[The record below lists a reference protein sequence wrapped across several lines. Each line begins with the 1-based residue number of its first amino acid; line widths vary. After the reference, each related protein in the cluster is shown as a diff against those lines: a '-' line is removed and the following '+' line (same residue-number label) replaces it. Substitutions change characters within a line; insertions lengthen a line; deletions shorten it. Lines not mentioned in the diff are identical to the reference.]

1 MNPTGKKILGLVA
14 VIVVLIA
21 IIAAWHFAHRP
32 KNPLVTTDGNG
43 DQLSTQNVGGF
54 DQFQQDLANRV
65 LKQFGGGSDF
75 SVIVATTAYPLG
87 TLLRATGS
95 VPADLEDC
103 VPAPLPKPFD
113 AQHLFPSYTMSS
125 DTALAA
131 NLGSGALQGLDSA
144 GVNLKQSQDIQYTIA
159 DTQIQIMDDKSV
171 EHVTGQ
177 GDCGKFIS
185 GHPGM
190 RLIRGT
196 VLGKM
201 TFTVKVDNP
210 ATVKAQL
217 AKIGGFSINDNPGS
231 STLSIADN
239 ESQPIVQL
247 LSEFGTSQN
256 ASLSPTT
263 PKPVE
268 APAPS
273 RSPASVDVRA
283 HMYVQEDATDTPQA
297 GTRVVQLL
305 RKGWPTAHI
314 ESQVQK
320 IPTQTMPDVAQV
332 RYFNASDEAFANR
345 CLEILKQAYPNARA
359 VRSGLSSPKGQ
370 LEVWLPRKR

>member
-1 MNPTGKKILGLVA
+1 MNPTGKKIVGLIAVLVA
-14 VIVVLIA
+14 IIV
-21 IIAAWHFAHRP
+21 AWHFAHRP
-32 KNPLVTTDGNG
+32 KNPLVTTNRSG
-43 DQLSTQNVGGF
+43 DQPSTQNVGDF

-103 VPAPLPKPFD
+103 VPAPLPKPFA

-144 GVNLKQSQDIQYTIA
+144 GVNLKQSQNIQYTIA
-159 DTQIQIMDDKSV
+159 DAQIQIMDDKSV
-171 EHVTGQ
+171 EHVTAQ

-185 GHPGM
+185 SHPGM

-239 ESQPIVQL
+239 ESQPIVLL

-256 ASLSPTT
+256 ASVSPTT

-268 APAPS
+268 AAVPN
-273 RSPASVDVRA
+273 RSPAAVDIRA
-283 HMYVQEDATDTPQA
+283 HMYVQEDATDTPEA
-297 GTRVVQLL
+297 GTKVVQLL
-305 RKGWPTAHI
+305 RKGWPTANV

-320 IPTQTMPDVAQV
+320 IPTQKMPDVAQV
-332 RYFNASDEAFANR
+332 RYFNASDEVFANR
-345 CLEILKQAYPNARA
+345 CVEILKQAYPNARV
-359 VRSGLSSPKGQ
+359 VRIGLPSPKGQ
-370 LEVWLPRKR
+370 LEIWLPRKH

>member
-1 MNPTGKKILGLVA
+1 MNPAGKKVVGLVA
-14 VIVVLIA
+14 VIVVLAA

-32 KNPLVTTDGNG
+32 KNPLVTADGNG

-65 LKQFGGGSDF
+65 LQQFAGGSDF

-144 GVNLKQSQDIQYTIA
+144 GVNLKQSQNIQYTIA

-217 AKIGGFSINDNPGS
+217 AKIGGFSINDNPDS

-256 ASLSPTT
+256 ASVSPTT
-263 PKPVE
+263 PKPIE

-283 HMYVQEDATDTPQA
+283 HMYVQEDATDTPEA
-297 GTRVVQLL
+297 GTKVVQLL
-305 RKGWPTAHI
+305 RKGWPTANV

-320 IPTQTMPDVAQV
+320 IPTQKMPDVAQV

-345 CLEILKQAYPNARA
+345 CLGILKQVYPNARA

-370 LEVWLPRKR
+370 LEVWLPRRR

>member
-1 MNPTGKKILGLVA
+1 MNPTGKKVVALIA
-14 VIVVLIA
+14 VIVVLVA
-21 IIAAWHFAHRP
+21 IIVAWHFAHRP
-32 KNPLVTTDGNG
+32 KSPLVTMNGNG
-43 DQLSTQNVGGF
+43 DQPSTQNVGDF

-103 VPAPLPKPFD
+103 VPAPLPKPF
-113 AQHLFPSYTMSS
+113 AAEHLFPSYTMSS

-144 GVNLKQSQDIQYTIA
+144 GVNLKQSQNIQYTIA
-159 DTQIQIMDDKSV
+159 DAQIQIMDDKSV
-171 EHVTGQ
+171 ERVSGQ
-177 GDCGKFIS
+177 GDCGNFIS
-185 GHPGM
+185 SHPGM

-201 TFTVKVDNP
+201 TFTVKVNNP

-231 STLSIADN
+231 SVLSIADN

-256 ASLSPTT
+256 ASVSPTT

-268 APAPS
+268 AAVPS
-273 RSPASVDVRA
+273 RSPASVDARA
-283 HMYVQEDATDTPQA
+283 HMYVQEDATDTPEA
-297 GTRVVQLL
+297 GTEVVQLL
-305 RKGWPTAHI
+305 RKGWPTANV

-320 IPTQTMPDVAQV
+320 IPTEKMPEVAQV

-345 CLEILKQAYPNARA
+345 CVEILRQAYPNARA
-359 VRSGLSSPKGQ
+359 VRIGLPSPKGQ